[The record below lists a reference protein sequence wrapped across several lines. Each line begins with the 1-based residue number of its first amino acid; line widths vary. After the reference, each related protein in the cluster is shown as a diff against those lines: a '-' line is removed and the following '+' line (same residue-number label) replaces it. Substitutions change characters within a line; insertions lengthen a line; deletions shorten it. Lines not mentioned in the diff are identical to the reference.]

1 MAGQALRRSQFITTY
16 GPGAI
21 LEGRLGP
28 RVIPVLG
35 SGLSTI
41 FSDDGKRT
49 MQDFE
54 ITDSRLSSALL
65 GGANI
70 IRLPSNAELN
80 FSEARYIYETTPF
93 PSWALCPHHQILY
106 LKQPESSSPDNRA
119 CPQCGP
125 LSPTEVWRTVRRQAI
140 RFVMACPEGHL
151 DDVNWSSMISHQNKP
166 CQPAFLYWRGSGS
179 ALRNITIVC
188 PDCGGLLNLG
198 QAYSRE
204 WRCSG
209 RFPERGIERPGCEAK
224 AKMIQRGAANLRI
237 PELYTSLT
245 IPPADTRLHRIL
257 QSGTIRNLLE
267 AGVVSAKEELLTALR
282 NLVAKGRIGAGPGTE
297 LETFSEADVNQAI
310 AQNRSEALPQDN
322 RVLRLQEFKA
332 LRKAA
337 IDGAP
342 AMLSRTPGAPPQFE
356 VVRQDVHE
364 YIGPGKHPLRVTPV
378 SRLRVVMV
386 QKGYRRLDPLQGRVV
401 DIAHIDENEGS
412 KWYPGVELFGEGI
425 FIDLA
430 PSVDPHG
437 YHFPL
442 KYAENWL
449 AAWHSPERYHQRI
462 QQTDESDYLHPVFVW
477 WHTFAHRLI
486 NALSIDSGYSS
497 AAVRE
502 RVYIDID
509 DQSGRARGGILLYT
523 VQPGGDGTLGGMMAL
538 AAQFD
543 RVLRAALNTIDMC
556 SNDPLCAEEEF
567 DDRKYN
573 GSACYAC
580 LLVSETSCE
589 HRNTRLDRTLLKENL
604 P

>member
-93 PSWALCPHHQILY
+93 PSWALCPRHQILY
-106 LKQPESSSPDNRA
+106 LKQPGSSPDNRA

-125 LSPTEVWRTVRRQAI
+125 LPLTAVWQTVRRQAI

-151 DDVNWSSMISHQNKP
+151 DDANWGSMISHRNKP
-166 CQPAFLYWRGSGS
+166 CQPTFLYWRGSGS
-179 ALRNITIVC
+179 ALRYITIVC

-204 WRCSG
+204 WPCSG
-209 RFPERGIERPGCEAK
+209 RFPERGHERHGCEAK
-224 AKMIQRGAANLRI
+224 AKMVQRGAANLRI

-257 QSGTIRNLLE
+257 QIGQILTLLK
-267 AGVVSAKEELLTALR
+267 AGVVSTKDELLAALR
-282 NLVAKGRIGAGPGTE
+282 NLVANGRMGSGPVAE
-297 LETFSEADVNQAI
+297 LEAFTEANVNEAI
-310 AQNRSEALPQDN
+310 AQNRSESLPQDN
-322 RVLRLQEFKA
+322 RVLRLQEFEA
-332 LRKAA
+332 LQKAA
-337 IDGAP
+337 SDGAP
-342 AMLSRTPGAPPQFE
+342 MMLSRTPGAPPQFE
-356 VVRQDVHE
+356 VVRQDVRE
-364 YIGPGKHPLRVTPV
+364 CIGPGKHLLRVTPV

-386 QKGYRRLDPLQGRVV
+386 QKGYRRLDPLQSRVV
-401 DIAHIDENEGS
+401 DIAHIDESEGS

-430 PSVDPHG
+430 PSVDPDG
-437 YHFPL
+437 YHFSL
-442 KYAENWL
+442 QHAENWF
-449 AAWHSPERYHQRI
+449 AAWRSPEKYHQRI
-462 QQTDESDYLHPVFVW
+462 QQTDEIDYLHPVFVW

-509 DQSGRARGGILLYT
+509 DQRGIARGGILLYT

-538 AAQFD
+538 ASQFD

-556 SNDPLCAEEEF
+556 SNDPLCSETEF
-567 DDRKYN
+567 GDHKYN

>member
-35 SGLSTI
+35 TGLSKI
-41 FSDDGKRT
+41 FGSSSKRQI
-49 MQDFE
+49 QDFE

-65 GGANI
+65 GGASI
-70 IRLPSNAELN
+70 VRLPSNAELN
-80 FSEARYIYETTPF
+80 LDESRDVYETTPF
-93 PSWALCPHHQILY
+93 PSWALCPRHHVLY
-106 LKQPESSSPDNRA
+106 VKQPGRGSDRHA
-119 CPQCGP
+119 CPKCDP
-125 LSPTEVWRTVRRQAI
+125 LPPTSVWQTVRRQAI
-140 RFVMACPEGHL
+140 RFVLACPEGHL
-151 DDVNWSSMISHQNKP
+151 DDVNWIGIIQHKKEH
-166 CQPAFLYWRGSGS
+166 CQPDFLYWRGSGS
-179 ALRNITIVC
+179 ALRNISIVC
-188 PDCGGLLNLG
+188 PDCGGFINLG
-198 QAYSRE
+198 QAYVRE
-204 WRCSG
+204 WHCSG
-209 RFPERGIERPGCEAK
+209 RFPERGFERNGCDAK

-257 QSGTIRNLLE
+257 QSGRIRLLLDS
-267 AGVVSAKEELLTALR
+267 GLVTTKKDLLTALR
-282 NLVAKGRIGAGPGTE
+282 KLVANGRMGEGPVLE
-297 LETFSEADVNQAI
+297 LEYFDEALVNEAI
-310 AQNRSEALPQDN
+310 AQIRSEALPRDN
-322 RVLRLQEFKA
+322 RVLRQQEFEA

-337 IDGAP
+337 LDGAP
-342 AMLSRTPGAPPQFE
+342 AMMSRTPGAPPQFE
-356 VVRQDVHE
+356 VVQQDVHM
-364 YIGPGKHPLRVTPV
+364 YTGPGDHILRVTPV

-386 QKGYRRLDPLQGRVV
+386 QKGYRRLDPLTSSIV
-401 DIAHIDENEGS
+401 DIVHHEADDDS
-412 KWYPGVELFGEGI
+412 KWYPGVELSGEGI
-425 FIDLA
+425 FLDLA
-430 PSVDPHG
+430 SSATVHG
-437 YHFPL
+437 RHYSLTH
-442 KYAENWL
+442 AENWL
-449 AAWHSPERYHQRI
+449 AAWRDPDLYHQRI
-462 QQTDESDYLHPVFVW
+462 QQPEDRDYLHPVFVW

-509 DQSGRARGGILLYT
+509 EQSGAASGGILLYT

-543 RVLRAALNTIDMC
+543 RVLRAALNTIDSC
-556 SNDPLCAEEEF
+556 SNDPLCAEMEF
-567 DDRKYN
+567 EDRKYN